1 MEIKENLLRIRENI
15 EKTCLLCGRDP
26 REVKLLAV
34 SKTFPI
40 SSILEAYEAGQRD
53 FGESRVQEFVPK
65 YQQLPDLSWHFIG
78 HIQKNKLNKLLDTE
92 VFIHSVDSLELAE
105 KISEKAL
112 ERQKVVKVLLQV
124 NIDDDPSKFG
134 FTSEGLLQ
142 NIEKIL
148 QLKGIAPTGLMT
160 IGALHKDPKETRAS
174 FAKLRGL
181 RDALS
186 EVTKHEFPE
195 LSMGMSGDYHEAILE
210 GATIVRVGTGVFG
223 QR

>member
-1 MEIKENLLRIRENI
+1 MAIKENLLRIRENI

-195 LSMGMSGDYHEAILE
+195 LSMGMSGGYHEAILE

>member
-1 MEIKENLLRIRENI
+1 MAIKENLLRIRENI

-124 NIDDDPSKFG
+124 NIDDDPSKFS

>member
-1 MEIKENLLRIRENI
+1 MAIKENLLRIRENI

-134 FTSEGLLQ
+134 FTSEGILQ

>member
-1 MEIKENLLRIRENI
+1 MAIKENLLRIRENI

-134 FTSEGLLQ
+134 FTSEGLWQ

>member
-1 MEIKENLLRIRENI
+1 MAIKENLLRIRENI

-160 IGALHKDPKETRAS
+160 IGALRKDPKETRAS

>member
-1 MEIKENLLRIRENI
+1 MAIKENLLRIRENI

-186 EVTKHEFPE
+186 ELTKHEFPE

>member
-1 MEIKENLLRIRENI
+1 MAIKENLLRIRENI

-174 FAKLRGL
+174 
-181 RDALS
+181 
-186 EVTKHEFPE
+186 
-195 LSMGMSGDYHEAILE
+195 
-210 GATIVRVGTGVFG
+210 
-223 QR
+223 

>member
-1 MEIKENLLRIRENI
+1 MAIKENLLRIRENI

-134 FTSEGLLQ
+134 FTSKGLLQ

>member
-1 MEIKENLLRIRENI
+1 MAIKENLLRIRENI
-15 EKTCLLCGRDP
+15 EKTCLLCGREP

>member
-1 MEIKENLLRIRENI
+1 MAIKENLLRIRENI

-124 NIDDDPSKFG
+124 NIDEDPSKFG

>member
-1 MEIKENLLRIRENI
+1 MAIKENLLRIRENI

-160 IGALHKDPKETRAS
+160 IGVLHKDPKETRAS

>member
-1 MEIKENLLRIRENI
+1 MAIKENLLRIRENI

>member
-1 MEIKENLLRIRENI
+1 MAIKENLLRIRESI

>member
-1 MEIKENLLRIRENI
+1 MAIKENLLRIRENI

-34 SKTFPI
+34 SKTFPV

-65 YQQLPDLSWHFIG
+65 YQQIPDLSWHFIG

>member
-1 MEIKENLLRIRENI
+1 MAIKENLLRIRENI

-40 SSILEAYEAGQRD
+40 SSILAAYEAGQRD

>member
-1 MEIKENLLRIRENI
+1 MAIKENLLRIRENI

-65 YQQLPDLSWHFIG
+65 YQQIPDLSWHFIG

>member
-1 MEIKENLLRIRENI
+1 MAIKENLLRIRENI

-34 SKTFPI
+34 SKTFPV

>member
-1 MEIKENLLRIRENI
+1 MAIKENLLRIRENI

-195 LSMGMSGDYHEAILE
+195 LSMGMSRDYHEAILE